1 VFDHVLII
9 VLENQDFEPVW
20 QHPYMHTL
28 ATRGSLLA
36 QFHGV
41 RHPSY
46 PNYLAMVGG
55 QAFDIADAVQQE
67 LNARTIADLL
77 EEKQLTWTQYAE
89 GFPGQCFL
97 VVVMR
102 ATPESMCLS

>member
-1 VFDHVLII
+1 
-9 VLENQDFEPVW
+9 
-20 QHPYMHTL
+20 MHTL
-28 ATRGSLLA
+28 ATRESLLT
-36 QFHGV
+36 QFHAM

-102 ATPESMCLS
+102 ATPESMCLGCRSHIDVGTLRPSAPGYAGA